1 MSGPSLGVSGK
12 EVLGLEFR
20 YLTRHGVIAGST
32 GTGKSRAMQILA
44 EQLADSGVNVFVSD
58 VKGDA
63 SGFCVTGSESS
74 VSSSGRNELAP
85 YQPHPIKANYWSLSG
100 SLTRMRFSLK
110 EIGPVLLG
118 RLLELNSTQESHLAL
133 AFSYARKQN
142 AGPIEAEASMVHGTK
157 RRSIGLETPDDLL
170 ELLDE
175 MVRKEERGISK
186 SSVNVIER
194 KILSLQESGLDS
206 MFGSPSLDLD
216 DLEGLNVLNLSE
228 SRRNM
233 IASIAPAFLLQKLFN
248 ELPELGDVEK
258 PGYAIFFDE
267 AHYLFKDANKSL
279 RDLIVTILKQIRSKG
294 VSVFFV
300 TQDVMD
306 LPDDVLSQLSTKII
320 FAQRIAT
327 AKGESAL
334 KALAR
339 SFPKTGDLDLLETF
353 KSLAP
358 GVAIVTSLDSN
369 GKQTK
374 PQKVRMFAPATTMEV
389 VDFKV
394 LRQETDHG
402 LLKKYAAIEKKKKE
416 PKKEI
421 KQESGKPETVHHEP
435 EIRKVKVIK
444 EVKVVKRGPG
454 IADHIFKFLLKL
466 LDFLIKVFSRLLSAI
481 LVKPAKKFFK
491 WLFKKPIRIIYLL
504 LFLLIAYA
512 VFVNWNLIQGFLDS
526 LKLPS

>member
-1 MSGPSLGVSGK
+1 MSGPSLGVAG
-12 EVLGLEFR
+12 EDVLALDFR

-63 SGFCVTGSESS
+63 SGFCKEGTPHE
-74 VSSSGRNELAP
+74 RNKLAP
-85 YQPHPIKANYWSLSG
+85 FEPHSISANYWSLSK
-100 SLTRMRFSLK
+100 SLARLRFSLN

-133 AFSYARKQN
+133 AFSYARKN
-142 AGPIEAEASMVHGTK
+142 DVEIN
-157 RRSIGLETPDDLL
+157 TPNDLL
-170 ELLDE
+170 DLLDE
-175 MVRKEERGISK
+175 MVKKEARGISK

-206 MFGSPSLDLD
+206 MFGNPSLELE

-233 IASIAPAFLLQKLFN
+233 MASIAPAFLLQKLFN
-248 ELPELGDVEK
+248 ELPELGDVDK
-258 PGYAIFFDE
+258 PKYAVFFDE

-279 RDLIVTILKQIRSKG
+279 RDLIITILKQIRSKG

-334 KALAR
+334 KALVR
-339 SFPKTGDLDLLETF
+339 SFPKTQDIDLLETF
-353 KSLAP
+353 KALAP
-358 GVAIVTSLDSN
+358 GVAIVTTLDEL

-374 PQKVRMFAPATTMEV
+374 PQKVRMFAPATTMNV
-389 VDFKV
+389 VDFKT
-394 LRQETDHG
+394 LREESDPI
-402 LLKKYAAIEKKKKE
+402 LLKKYAQLKEKKEQKKSRIPE
-416 PKKEI
+416 TVYR
-421 KQESGKPETVHHEP
+421 KPETEHREP
-435 EIRKVKVIK
+435 ETRKVQVIK
-444 EVKVVKRGPG
+444 EVKVVKKGPG
-454 IADHIFKFLLKL
+454 IIDHIFKFLLKL
-466 LDFLIKVFSRLLSAI
+466 VDFLIKLFSKLTSAI
-481 LVKPAKKFFK
+481 LIKPAKKFTK
-491 WLFKKPIRIIYLL
+491 WMFKKPIRILYVLI
-504 LFLLIAYA
+504 FLLIVYV
-512 VFVNWNLIQGFLDS
+512 VFVNWSIIQGFLNS
-526 LKLPS
+526 LKIS

>member
-1 MSGPSLGVSGK
+1 MAGPTLGVSGLPPLSNPFK
-12 EVLGLEFR
+12 LENRF
-20 YLTRHGVIAGST
+20 LTRHGVIAGST
-32 GTGKSRAMQILA
+32 GTGKSRAMQLLA

-63 SGFCVTGSESS
+63 SGFCTEGAENE
-74 VSSSGRNELAP
+74 RNELAP
-85 YQPHPIKANYWSLSG
+85 YKPHSISANYWSLS
-100 SLTRMRFSLK
+100 SALTRLRFSLK

-133 AFSYARKQN
+133 AFSYARKN
-142 AGPIEAEASMVHGTK
+142 EVE
-157 RRSIGLETPDDLL
+157 IGTPDDLL
-170 ELLDE
+170 DLLDE
-175 MVRKEERGISK
+175 MVKTEARGISK

-206 MFGSPSLDLD
+206 MFGNPSVDTDDLD
-216 DLEGLNVLNLSE
+216 GLNVLNLSD

-248 ELPELGDVEK
+248 ELPEVGDVEK
-258 PGYAIFFDE
+258 PKYAIFFDE

-339 SFPKTGDLDLLETF
+339 SFPKTQDLDLPETL

-358 GVAIVTSLDSN
+358 GVAIVTTLDEH

-374 PQKVRMFAPATTMEV
+374 PEKVRMFAPATTMKV
-389 VDFKV
+389 VDYKV
-394 LRQETDHG
+394 LREKTDPA
-402 LLKKYAAIEKKKKE
+402 LLAKYAKGKERKKE
-416 PKKEI
+416 SRIPESKTEHLKLETRKIEI
-421 KQESGKPETVHHEP
+421 V
-435 EIRKVKVIK
+435 K

-454 IADHIFKFLLKL
+454 FTDAIFKFLLKL
-466 LDFLIKVFSRLLSAI
+466 VDFLIKLFGKIISALI
-481 LVKPAKKFFK
+481 LKPGKKFFK
-491 WLFKKPIRIIYLL
+491 WMFKKPIRILYVL
-504 LFLLIAYA
+504 LFLLIVYV
-512 VFVNWNLIQGFLDS
+512 VFVNWQVIQGFLDS
-526 LKLPS
+526 LKLS

>member
-1 MSGPSLGVSGK
+1 
-12 EVLGLEFR
+12 
-20 YLTRHGVIAGST
+20 VIAGST
-32 GTGKSRAMQILA
+32 GTGKSRAMQLLA
-44 EQLADSGVNVFVSD
+44 EQLADSGVHVFVSD

-63 SGFCVTGSESS
+63 SGFCVLGLD
-74 VSSSGRNELAP
+74 VSGPGERNELAP
-85 YQPHPIKANYWSLSG
+85 YKPHAIKANYWSLSNK
-100 SLTRMRFSLK
+100 LARMRFSIE

-142 AGPIEAEASMVHGTK
+142 TE
-157 RRSIGLETPDDLL
+157 LWTPDDLL
-170 ELLDE
+170 NLLDE
-175 MVRKEERGISK
+175 MVRTEARGISK

-206 MFGSPSLDLD
+206 MFGNPSIQTD
-216 DLEGLNVLNLSE
+216 DLGGLNVLNLSD

-248 ELPELGDVEK
+248 ELPEVGDVEK
-258 PGYAIFFDE
+258 PKYAIFFDE

-334 KALAR
+334 KALVR
-339 SFPKTGDLDLLETF
+339 SFPKTKDIDLLETF
-353 KSLAP
+353 KALAP
-358 GVAIVTSLDSN
+358 GVAIVTTLDSH

-374 PQKVRMFAPATTMEV
+374 PEKVRMFAPATTMKV
-389 VDFKV
+389 VDYKM
-394 LRQETDHG
+394 LRSETDEM
-402 LLKKYAAIEKKKKE
+402 LLKKYGAEKKKSDSVIRE
-416 PKKEI
+416 SIPPKTPSYSKSKTENW
-421 KQESGKPETVHHEP
+421 KQETRN
-435 EIRKVKVIK
+435 RK
-444 EVKVVKRGPG
+444 RNNGPG
-454 IADHIFKFLLKL
+454 ITDAIFKFLLKL
-466 LDFLIKVFSRLLSAI
+466 FDFLIKLFGKLISAI
-481 LVKPAKKFFK
+481 LIKPAKKFFR
-491 WLFKKPIRIIYLL
+491 WMFKKPIRILYVL
-504 LFLLIAYA
+504 LFLLLLY
-512 VFVNWNLIQGFLDS
+512 VLLVNWQIIQGFLDS
-526 LKLPS
+526 LKFS

>member
-1 MSGPSLGVSGK
+1 MNGPSIGVSGFQLSVSGSTERSVRSDQ
-12 EVLGLEFR
+12 EVMSLEFR
-20 YLTRHGVIAGST
+20 YLARHGVIAGST

-63 SGFCVTGSESS
+63 SGFCVPSSESS

-85 YQPHPIKANYWSLSG
+85 YKPHSIPANYWSLSK

-110 EIGPVLLG
+110 EIGPVLLS

-133 AFSYARKQN
+133 AFSYARKQDTQ
-142 AGPIEAEASMVHGTK
+142 P
-157 RRSIGLETPDDLL
+157 ETPDDLL
-170 ELLDE
+170 DLLDS
-175 MVRKEERGISK
+175 MVKEEARGIAK

-206 MFGSPSLDLD
+206 MFGNPSIELD
-216 DLEGLNVLNLSE
+216 DLKGMNVLNLSE

-248 ELPELGDVEK
+248 ELPEVGDVEK
-258 PGYAIFFDE
+258 PKYAIFFDE

-300 TQDVMD
+300 SQDVMD

-334 KALAR
+334 KALVR
-339 SFPKTGDLDLLETF
+339 SFPKTQDLDLLETF

-358 GVAIVTSLDSN
+358 GVAVVTTLDQN
-369 GKQTK
+369 GRQTK
-374 PQKVRMFAPATTMEV
+374 PKKIRMFAPATTMKI
-389 VDFKV
+389 VDFKT
-394 LRQETDHG
+394 LREETDAI
-402 LLKKYAAIEKKKKE
+402 LLKKYSQVKKKE
-416 PKKEI
+416 KKSKSRI
-421 KQESGKPETVHHEP
+421 PEKETEHHEP
-435 EIRKVKVIK
+435 ETRKVKVIK
-444 EVKVVKRGPG
+444 EMKVVKKGPG
-454 IADHIFKFLLKL
+454 IADHVFKFLLKL
-466 LDFLIKVFSRLLSAI
+466 VDFLIKLFGKLISAI
-481 LVKPAKKFFK
+481 LIKPGKKFFK
-491 WLFKKPIRIIYLL
+491 WIFKKPVRILYALVLL
-504 LFLLIAYA
+504 LVIYV
-512 VFVNWNLIQGFLDS
+512 VFVNWQIIQDALNALNFT
-526 LKLPS
+526 